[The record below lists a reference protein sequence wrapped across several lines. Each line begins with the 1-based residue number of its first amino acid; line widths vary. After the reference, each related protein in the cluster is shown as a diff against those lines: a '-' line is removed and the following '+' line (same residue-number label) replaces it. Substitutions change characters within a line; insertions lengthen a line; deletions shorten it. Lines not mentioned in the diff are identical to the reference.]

1 MTQKHASMKY
11 NATVPEIASLST
23 GKSPEGNNARLACM
37 SKERIEEPGSKF
49 FIFIVIAATVLFS
62 VGLESELL
70 GTLGGVETVKEVS
83 VVARESVGQR
93 PRET

>member
-1 MTQKHASMKY
+1 MTQTHARMKY
-11 NATVPEIASLST
+11 NATVPGNAARST
-23 GKSPEGNNARLACM
+23 GASPEGKNTRLACM
-37 SKERIEEPGSKF
+37 SKERIKEPGSKF

-62 VGLESELL
+62 VGLKSELL